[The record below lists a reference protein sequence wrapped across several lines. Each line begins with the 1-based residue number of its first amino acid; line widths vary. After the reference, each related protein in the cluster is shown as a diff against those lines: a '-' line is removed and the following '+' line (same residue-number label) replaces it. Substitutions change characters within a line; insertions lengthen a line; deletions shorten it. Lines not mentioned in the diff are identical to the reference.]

1 MVMVFC
7 RRHEN
12 DYSQMT
18 CVYCMAPFDQKD
30 IYIVHYS
37 RAVPVQRF
45 SERIQLLTKKL
56 LKQCS
61 FVPWQKSSLQTFCG
75 RHHKLID
82 RYEISI
88 SQIEMNIYFLINVD
102 YFFIP
107 TSHARFFPYL
117 AMSKT
122 MGIL

>member
-18 CVYCMAPFDQKD
+18 CAYCMAPFDQKD

-45 SERIQLLTKKL
+45 SERNLAIDVKFAQTMLRNGSPSHGGDRKKL
-56 LKQCS
+56 K
-61 FVPWQKSSLQTFCG
+61 
-75 RHHKLID
+75 
-82 RYEISI
+82 
-88 SQIEMNIYFLINVD
+88 
-102 YFFIP
+102 
-107 TSHARFFPYL
+107 
-117 AMSKT
+117 
-122 MGIL
+122 